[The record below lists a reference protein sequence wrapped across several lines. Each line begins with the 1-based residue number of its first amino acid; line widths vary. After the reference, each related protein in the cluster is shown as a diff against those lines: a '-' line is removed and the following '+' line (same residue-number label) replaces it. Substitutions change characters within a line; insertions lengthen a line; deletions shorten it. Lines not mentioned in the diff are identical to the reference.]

1 MAAPSRTLVLR
12 HAQLLSSSSARL
24 FPSTAQSLRLLRPA
38 PSTSSRALL
47 PASWA
52 ATTRFA
58 PFSTSLTRKILPPGP
73 QVIQGGVNDPAPVP
87 KPNPLHGSYHWTFER
102 ALSVALIPLTITPF
116 AAGAVNP
123 ALDAA
128 LIFTIIVHSHMGFQ
142 SVVIDYIPV
151 HQHPTARKVFGW
163 LLNLATVV
171 VAIGFYEFE
180 TNDVGV
186 TEAIKR
192 IWHAGANDATIGK
205 ADISGLGHDGKL
217 KHLK

>member
-1 MAAPSRTLVLR
+1 MAAASRTTLLR
-12 HAQLLSSSSARL
+12 QSQLLTSSCRGFSSTTQ
-24 FPSTAQSLRLLRPA
+24 PLRILRTA
-38 PSTSSRALL
+38 PSLSSRPLL
-47 PASWA
+47 
-52 ATTRFA
+52 ATKWSPVSRVA
-58 PFSTSLTRKILPPGP
+58 PFSTTAQKKILPAGP

-87 KPNPLHGSYHWTFER
+87 KPDPLHGSYHWTFER
-102 ALSVALIPLTITPF
+102 LLSVGLVPLTIAPF
-116 AAGAVNP
+116 AAGSISP

-128 LIFTIIVHSHMGFQ
+128 LIFSIIVHSHMGFQ
-142 SVVIDYIPV
+142 SIVIDYIPINK
-151 HQHPTARKVFGW
+151 HPTARKAFMW

-205 ADISGLGHDGKL
+205 TDVSALGHDGKL